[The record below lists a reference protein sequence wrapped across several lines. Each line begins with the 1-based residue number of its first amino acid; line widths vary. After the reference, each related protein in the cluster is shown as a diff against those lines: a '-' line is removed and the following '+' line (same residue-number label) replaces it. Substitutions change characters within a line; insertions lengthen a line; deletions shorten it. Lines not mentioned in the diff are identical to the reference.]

1 MANHQKEPVVIGTTG
16 SQVKLTAE
24 QHEQLAPV
32 QAMIATAFADDEGNA
47 NAAINAAIRYLNT
60 SPPDRSLT
68 IERLGEDIADA
79 REEVAQVV
87 AMARATVIVAAND
100 GWSEVALAQN
110 LGVDRMTIRKW
121 LGKRS

>member
-1 MANHQKEPVVIGTTG
+1 
-16 SQVKLTAE
+16 
-24 QHEQLAPV
+24 
-32 QAMIATAFADDEGNA
+32 MIATAFADDEGNA